1 MSMNVHIGEDED
13 EYFGPYWDRKR
24 HAEYLRRIKRAFTII
39 LIGVTLVL
47 LVSISSARRNA
58 NEPKKVSLMKHN
70 QIVREL
76 EEYVKDSHPE
86 LTDEQRKSFFEGIK
100 YNF

>member
-24 HAEYLRRIKRAFTII
+24 HTEYLRRMKRAFTII

-47 LVSISSARRNA
+47 LVSISSARMSA
-58 NEPKKVSLMKHN
+58 NESKKVSWTK
-70 QIVREL
+70 
-76 EEYVKDSHPE
+76 
-86 LTDEQRKSFFEGIK
+86 T
-100 YNF
+100 